1 MNATLSLASIL
12 AEPARRR
19 PDHLALIEGEHRIT
33 FADLWRQAREQA
45 GALIARGIRPGDRVA
60 LLCPNTA
67 DFPRAYFAILA
78 AGATVVPVHLL
89 LTAPEMEYVLRD
101 SAAALLICHPMVAET
116 GAAALSR
123 STYSISG
130 ATVVPVHLLLTA
142 PEMEYVLRDSAAA
155 LLICHPMVAETG
167 AAAAA
172 GAGIDVV
179 APAELV
185 GEAIAAFVS
194 RGPLDTAVVFYTSGT
209 TGTPKG
215 AELNHLNMVM
225 CATVNTF
232 DANEVHRDDIA
243 LGALPLFHVFGQT
256 VSMNSHWRVGGTLV
270 LLPRFDAA
278 QAIALMAA
286 EKVNLFHGVP
296 TMYIALIEA
305 AARAP
310 ELPALKL
317 CVSGGAALPVAIL
330 EDFERIF
337 RAPVLEGYGL
347 SETSPTAAVNQP
359 IYGAEAGTVGH
370 PVWGVDV
377 EIADPAISDRIALLP
392 VGETGEVVVRGHNV
406 FNGYTGRPEATAAAV
421 VDGWFRTGDLGT
433 RDETGRIRIVDRIKE
448 MILRGGFNVYPTEVE
463 AALVR
468 HPRIAQVAVIG
479 VPDEHYGEEIVAV
492 VVADGELTAEDVIEF
507 GKQQVARYKYPRR
520 VEFVTELPL
529 GPTHKVLKRELR
541 RRFGG
546 AA

>member
-78 AGATVVPVHLL
+78 A
-89 LTAPEMEYVLRD
+89 
-101 SAAALLICHPMVAET
+101 
-116 GAAALSR
+116 
-123 STYSISG
+123 G

-406 FNGYTGRPEATAAAV
+406 FNGYTGRPEATAASV

>member
-19 PDHLALIEGEHRIT
+19 PDHLALIEGDTRVT
-33 FADLWRQAREQA
+33 FADLWRQARAQA
-45 GALIARGIRPGDRVA
+45 GALVARGVRPGDRVA

-89 LTAPEMEYVLRD
+89 LTAPEMAYVLRD
-101 SAAALLICHPMVAET
+101 SGATLLLCHPVAAENG
-116 GAAALSR
+116 GAAAR
-123 STYSISG
+123 E
-130 ATVVPVHLLLTA
+130 V
-142 PEMEYVLRDSAAA
+142 
-155 LLICHPMVAETG
+155 
-167 AAAAA
+167 
-172 GAGIDVV
+172 GIDAV
-179 APAELV
+179 APDELV
-185 GEAIAAFVS
+185 GDPIESFVS
-194 RGPLDTAVVFYTSGT
+194 RSPLDTAVVFYTSGT

-215 AELNHLNMVM
+215 AELSHLNMVL

-232 DANEVHRDDIA
+232 DANEIHRDDIA

-270 LLPRFDAA
+270 LLPRFDAERA
-278 QAIALMAA
+278 LALMAA
-286 EKVNLFHGVP
+286 EGVNLFHGVP
-296 TMYIALIEA
+296 TMYRALIEA
-305 AARAP
+305 AAHAP
-310 ELPALKL
+310 ALPALKL
-317 CVSGGAALPVAIL
+317 CVSGGAALPPSVL
-330 EDFERIF
+330 EEFEQLYG
-337 RAPVLEGYGL
+337 APVLEGYGL

-359 IYGAEAGTVGH
+359 IYGAEAGSVGH

-377 EIADPAISDRIALLP
+377 EIADPAVTDRIVLLP

-433 RDETGRIRIVDRIKE
+433 RDATGRIRIVDRIKE

-463 AALVR
+463 AALLR

-479 VPDEHYGEEIVAV
+479 VPDAHYGEEIVAV
-492 VVADGELTAEDVIEF
+492 VVADGTLTEHEVIEF
-507 GKQQVARYKYPRR
+507 GRQQVARYKYPRR

-546 AA
+546 QE

>member
-19 PDHLALIEGEHRIT
+19 PHHLALVEGETRIT
-33 FADLWRQAREQA
+33 FAELWRQAREQA
-45 GALIARGIRPGDRVA
+45 GALIARGVRPGDRVA

-101 SAAALLICHPMVAET
+101 SGASLLICHPVVA
-116 GAAALSR
+116 
-123 STYSISG
+123 
-130 ATVVPVHLLLTA
+130 
-142 PEMEYVLRDSAAA
+142 D
-155 LLICHPMVAETG
+155 TG
-167 AAAAA
+167 AAAARA
-172 GAGIDVV
+172 AGIDSVE
-179 APAELV
+179 PAALA
-185 GEAIAAFVS
+185 GEAIPAFVS

-215 AELNHLNMVM
+215 AELSHLNMVM

-232 DANEVHRDDIA
+232 DANEIRPDDIA

-256 VSMNSHWRVGGTLV
+256 VSMNSHWRIGATLV
-270 LLPRFDAA
+270 LMPRFDAA
-278 QAIALMAA
+278 TAISLMTA
-286 EKVNLFHGVP
+286 ERVNVFHGVP
-296 TMYIALIEA
+296 TMYHALIA
-305 AARAP
+305 AAADAP
-310 ELPALKL
+310 ALPALKL
-317 CVSGGAALPVAIL
+317 CISGGAALPATVL
-330 EDFERIF
+330 EDFERAF
-337 RAPVLEGYGL
+337 GAQVLEGYGL

-359 IYGAEAGTVGH
+359 AYGAVAGSVGH

-377 EIADPAISDRIALLP
+377 EIADPDIPDRIELLP
-392 VGETGEVVVRGHNV
+392 VGATGEVVVRGHNV
-406 FNGYTGRPEATAAAV
+406 FSGYTGRPEATAAAV
-421 VDGWFRTGDLGT
+421 IDGWFRTGDLGT
-433 RDETGRIRIVDRIKE
+433 RDETGRIRIVDRVKE

-463 AALVR
+463 GALLR

-479 VPDEHYGEEIVAV
+479 VPDEHYGEEILAV
-492 VVADGELTAEDVIEF
+492 VVPDGELTAAEVIEF

-541 RRFGG
+541 ARFG
-546 AA
+546 AAG

>member
-19 PDHLALIEGEHRIT
+19 PEHLALIEGEHRIT
-33 FADLWRQAREQA
+33 FAELWRQARAQA
-45 GALIARGIRPGDRVA
+45 AALIARGVKPGDRVG

-67 DFPRAYFAILA
+67 DFPRAYFAVLA

-101 SAAALLICHPMVAET
+101 SGARLLICHPMVAQT
-116 GAAALSR
+116 GGEAAR
-123 STYSISG
+123 
-130 ATVVPVHLLLTA
+130 
-142 PEMEYVLRDSAAA
+142 
-155 LLICHPMVAETG
+155 
-167 AAAAA
+167 AA
-172 GAGIDVV
+172 GIEVV
-179 APAELV
+179 APQDLV
-185 GEAIAAFVS
+185 GEPIPNFVA

-215 AELNHLNMVM
+215 AELSHLNMVM

-232 DANEVHRDDIA
+232 DANEIHRDDIA

-270 LLPRFDAA
+270 LMPRFDAA
-278 QAIALMAA
+278 QAIALMTV
-286 EKVNLFHGVP
+286 ERVNLFHGVP
-296 TMYIALIEA
+296 TMYLSLIEA
-305 AARAP
+305 AATATG
-310 ELPALKL
+310 LPALKL
-317 CVSGGAALPVAIL
+317 CVSGGAALPVSVL
-330 EDFERIF
+330 EEFERLF

-359 IYGAEAGTVGH
+359 VYGTEAGTVGH

-377 EIADPAISDRIALLP
+377 EIADPDIADRIELLP
-392 VGETGEVVVRGHNV
+392 VGEVGEVVVRGHNV
-406 FNGYTGRPEATAAAV
+406 FSGYTGKPEATAAAV
-421 VDGWFRTGDLGT
+421 IDGWFRTGDLGT
-433 RDETGRIRIVDRIKE
+433 RDEAGRIRIVDRIKE

-463 AALVR
+463 AALMR

-492 VVADGELTAEDVIEF
+492 VVPDGAVSEQEVIDF
-507 GKQQVARYKYPRR
+507 ARSRVAKYRYPRR

-541 RRFGG
+541 QRFGSG
-546 AA
+546 E

>member
-19 PDHLALIEGEHRIT
+19 PDHLALIEGETRIT
-33 FADLWRQAREQA
+33 FAELWHQARAQA
-45 GALIARGIRPGDRVA
+45 GALAARGVRPGDRVA

-89 LTAPEMEYVLRD
+89 LTAPEMAYVLRD
-101 SAAALLICHPMVAET
+101 SGATLLICHPQVAAT
-116 GAAALSR
+116 GAEAAR
-123 STYSISG
+123 
-130 ATVVPVHLLLTA
+130 AV
-142 PEMEYVLRDSAAA
+142 
-155 LLICHPMVAETG
+155 
-167 AAAAA
+167 
-172 GAGIDVV
+172 GIDSV
-179 APAELV
+179 APADLV
-185 GEAIAAFVS
+185 AEPIPAFVS

-215 AELNHLNMVM
+215 AELSHLNMVM

-232 DANEVHRDDIA
+232 DANEIHRDDIA

-278 QAIALMAA
+278 AALAVMTA
-286 EKVNLFHGVP
+286 ERVNLFHGVP
-296 TMYIALIEA
+296 TMYLALLDA
-305 AARAP
+305 ATRAE

-317 CVSGGAALPVAIL
+317 CISGGAALPVAVL
-330 EDFERIF
+330 EEFERVF
-337 RAPVLEGYGL
+337 GAPVLEGYGL

-359 IYGAEAGTVGH
+359 VYGAEAGTVGH

-377 EIADPAISDRIALLP
+377 EIADPAVADRIALLP
-392 VGETGEVVVRGHNV
+392 VGAVGEVVVRGHNV
-406 FNGYTGRPEATAAAV
+406 FTGYTGRPEATAAAV

-433 RDETGRIRIVDRIKE
+433 RDDTGRIRIVDRIKE

-463 AALVR
+463 AALMR

-492 VVADGELTAEDVIEF
+492 VVADGELTEREVIEF
-507 GKQQVARYKYPRR
+507 GQEQVARYKYPRR

-546 AA
+546 VA

>member
-19 PDHLALIEGEHRIT
+19 PHHLALIEGDTRIT
-33 FADLWRQAREQA
+33 FAELWRQAREQA
-45 GALIARGIRPGDRVA
+45 GALIARGVRPGDRVA

-101 SAAALLICHPMVAET
+101 SGASLLICHPMVA
-116 GAAALSR
+116 
-123 STYSISG
+123 
-130 ATVVPVHLLLTA
+130 
-142 PEMEYVLRDSAAA
+142 D
-155 LLICHPMVAETG
+155 TG
-167 AAAAA
+167 AAAARA
-172 GAGIDVV
+172 AGIDSV
-179 APAELV
+179 APAELA
-185 GEAIAAFVS
+185 GDAIPAFVS

-215 AELNHLNMVM
+215 AELSHLNMVM

-232 DANEVHRDDIA
+232 DANEIRPDDIA

-270 LLPRFDAA
+270 LMPRFDAA

-286 EKVNLFHGVP
+286 ERVNLFHGVP
-296 TMYIALIEA
+296 TMYLALVA
-305 AARAP
+305 AARDAA

-317 CVSGGAALPVAIL
+317 CVSGGAALPVSVL
-330 EDFERIF
+330 EDFERAF
-337 RAPVLEGYGL
+337 GAPVLEGYGL

-359 IYGAEAGTVGH
+359 VYGTEPGTVGH

-377 EIADPAISDRIALLP
+377 EIADADVADRIELLP
-392 VGETGEVVVRGHNV
+392 VGATGEVVVRGHNV
-406 FNGYTGRPEATAAAV
+406 FSGYTGRPEATAAAV
-421 VDGWFRTGDLGT
+421 IDGWFRTGDLGT
-433 RDETGRIRIVDRIKE
+433 RDATGRIRIVDRVKE
-448 MILRGGFNVYPTEVE
+448 MILRGGYNVYPTEVE
-463 AALVR
+463 AALLR

-479 VPDEHYGEEIVAV
+479 VPDTHYGEEILAV
-492 VVADGELTAEDVIEF
+492 VVPDGPLTADEVIGF
-507 GKQQVARYKYPRR
+507 GKEQVAKYKYPRR

-546 AA
+546 A

>member
-19 PDHLALIEGEHRIT
+19 PDHPALIEGTTRIT

-45 GALIARGIRPGDRVA
+45 GALIDRGVRPGDRVA

-101 SAAALLICHPMVAET
+101 SGATLLICHPMVAET
-116 GAAALSR
+116 G
-123 STYSISG
+123 
-130 ATVVPVHLLLTA
+130 
-142 PEMEYVLRDSAAA
+142 SA
-155 LLICHPMVAETG
+155 

-172 GAGIDVV
+172 GIDAV
-179 APAELV
+179 APADLV
-185 GEAIAAFVS
+185 GAAIPAFVS
-194 RGPLDTAVVFYTSGT
+194 RDPADTAVVFYTSGT

-215 AELNHLNMVM
+215 AELSHLNMVM

-232 DANEVHRDDIA
+232 DANEIHRDDIA

-256 VSMNSHWRVGGTLV
+256 VSMNSHWRIGGTLV

-278 QAIALMAA
+278 AAIALMTA
-286 EKVNLFHGVP
+286 ERVNLFHGVP
-296 TMYIALIEA
+296 TMYHSLIA
-305 AARAP
+305 AAAHAP
-310 ELPALKL
+310 ALPELKL
-317 CVSGGAALPVAIL
+317 CVSGGAALPPTVL
-330 EDFERIF
+330 EDFERVF
-337 RAPVLEGYGL
+337 GAPILEGYGL

-359 IYGAEAGTVGH
+359 AYGAVAGSVGH

-377 EIADPAISDRIALLP
+377 EIADPDIADRIELLP
-392 VGETGEVVVRGHNV
+392 VGATGEVVVRGHNV
-406 FNGYTGRPEATAAAV
+406 FSGYTGRPEATAAAV

-433 RDETGRIRIVDRIKE
+433 RDETGRIRIVDRVKE

-463 AALVR
+463 GALLR

-479 VPDEHYGEEIVAV
+479 VPDEHYGEEILAV
-492 VVADGELTAEDVIEF
+492 VVPDGELTAAEVIEF

-541 RRFGG
+541 ARFGG
-546 AA
+546 AG